1 MSNAGRIKV
10 LTPSGIS
17 TLVIGILA
25 MSVMEPA
32 FATRQC
38 PPEFG
43 KKSDGFM
50 MVGWSLLLLALMAGL
65 ALMYLVVKRT
75 RGWKLRHRLPALL
88 SGLAAMLAVWIGGLA
103 IFFGGFVFTC

>member
-1 MSNAGRIKV
+1 MSNAGRMKV

-17 TLVIGILA
+17 TLVGMFA
-25 MSVMEPA
+25 MSVMAPA

-43 KKSDGFM
+43 KKSDAFM
-50 MVGWSLLLLALMAGL
+50 AVGWSLLLLALVAGM
-65 ALMYLVVKRT
+65 ALMYLVVKHT
-75 RGWKLRHRLPALL
+75 RSWKLWHRLPALL
-88 SGLAAMLAVWIGGLA
+88 LGLAAMLAVWIGGLA

>member
-1 MSNAGRIKV
+1 MKV
-10 LTPSGIS
+10 LMPSGTS
-17 TLVIGILA
+17 ALVIGILA

-50 MVGWSLLLLALMAGL
+50 MVGWGLLLLALVAGM

-75 RGWKLRHRLPALL
+75 RRWKRWHRLPALL
-88 SGLAAMLAVWIGGLA
+88 LGLVAMLAVWIGGLA

>member
-1 MSNAGRIKV
+1 MTVTSNMS
-10 LTPSGIS
+10 
-17 TLVIGILA
+17 IGILA
-25 MSVMEPA
+25 MSVMAPA

-50 MVGWSLLLLALMAGL
+50 MVGWSVLLLALVAGI

-75 RGWKLRHRLPALL
+75 RRWKLWHRLPALL
-88 SGLAAMLAVWIGGLA
+88 LGGAGMLAVWVGGIG
-103 IFFGGFVFTC
+103 IFYGAFVFAC

>member
-1 MSNAGRIKV
+1 MVAA
-10 LTPSGIS
+10 PWAGIS
-17 TLVIGILA
+17 RLVIGIVA
-25 MSVMEPA
+25 MSVMAPA

-50 MVGWSLLLLALMAGL
+50 AVGWSLLLLALVAGV

-88 SGLAAMLAVWIGGLA
+88 LGVAAMLAVWTGGLA
-103 IFFGGFVFTC
+103 IFFGGFVFVC